1 MQLVHT
7 EEVTGSILS
16 IATQQTEAAYR
27 FYLAH
32 GIDEAGRKVLCEK
45 IWDSSTRY
53 RQVIT
58 TDRSLVLELGLS
70 RVLELAPSVLSATAD
85 YSLELIWA
93 ISDNYIT
100 NLAVECSG
108 AFGAI

>member
-27 FYLAH
+27 FYLAL

-100 NLAVECSG
+100 NLAAECSG
-108 AFGAI
+108 AFGVI

>member
-1 MQLVHT
+1 MKP
-7 EEVTGSILS
+7 
-16 IATQQTEAAYR
+16 
-27 FYLAH
+27 
-32 GIDEAGRKVLCEK
+32 DEKVLSEK

-58 TDRSLVLELGLS
+58 IDRSLVLELGLS
-70 RVLELAPSVLSATAD
+70 RVLELAPSVLSAIAD

-93 ISDNYIT
+93 ISDNYMT
-100 NLAVECSG
+100 NLAAECSG